1 MDQKIIKVI
10 EGMPSEVQQRFKGL
24 YMISNNCTCIGD
36 QMDRD
41 MEALEA
47 SFAAKKAPLF
57 EARGKIIDGSNTD
70 FAAAVTTFDAAIPML
85 ETQAAKVKYSPEEQ
99 AEIDE
104 ANASHEPV
112 KVDHLENEAGIPD
125 FWLQSIKNNEM
136 LMAIIKEKDTEALD
150 NITLLEVSK
159 VMNPSA
165 DIKVAKGIS
174 LSFSENEFFTNDKL
188 TITVN
193 FKDSECEEV
202 HSVSSTTVTWKDG
215 KDLSKKKVKKK

>member
-1 MDQKIIKVI
+1 
-10 EGMPSEVQQRFKGL
+10 
-24 YMISNNCTCIGD
+24 
-36 QMDRD
+36 
-41 MEALEA
+41 
-47 SFAAKKAPLF
+47 
-57 EARGKIIDGSNTD
+57 
-70 FAAAVTTFDAAIPML
+70 ML
-85 ETQAAKVKYSPEEQ
+85 TEQAAKVKYSPEEQ

-150 NITLLEVSK
+150 SVTKLEVSK
-159 VMNPSA
+159 SLNPA
-165 DIKVAKGIS
+165 EGIKVAKGIT
-174 LSFSENEFFTNDKL
+174 LSFSDNEFFSNDKMTL
-188 TITVN
+188 TVN

-202 HSVSSTTVTWKDG
+202 HSVSATVVDWKDG